1 MRYVALIGF
10 LFVLAGCQIKSYQN
24 YLNQASE
31 YKAWAIAVDDGFN
44 AQGLQWAAQQ
54 LIYVDNQPSQKE
66 ADNKALKFCRD
77 IYSQHP
83 EPLDCI
89 LYAQGNEIVWK
100 KEFKSYQIQKA
111 RETCMQIGF
120 KENDNAFNN
129 CILEIISAKALA
141 DENIN
146 LQNQIN
152 ALQNQL
158 MFK

>member
-10 LFVLAGCQIKSYQN
+10 LFVLAGCQLNYQDAPN
-24 YLNQASE
+24 
-31 YKAWAIAVDDGFN
+31 YKAWAIEISDVPHGGVRP
-44 AQGLQWAAQQ
+44 GLIIA
-54 LIYVDNQPSQKE
+54 NQPSQEE
-66 ADNKALKFCRD
+66 ADNKALKTCKDFHSQITNIHGLRD
-77 IYSQHP
+77 AH
-83 EPLDCI
+83 CI
-89 LYAQGNEIVWK
+89 LYAQGNKIVLE
-100 KEFKSYQIQKA
+100 KELKLYQIQKA

-120 KENDNAFNN
+120 KENDNALNN